1 MERLK
6 REEQARRRAV
16 EQEEQ
21 KRQAVLE
28 KMKVADEKRMRPGT
42 ATKRAGG
49 GFVLSFSE
57 DGAVSTARSVG
68 QPKAAW
74 E

>member
-49 GFVLSFSE
+49 GFVLSF